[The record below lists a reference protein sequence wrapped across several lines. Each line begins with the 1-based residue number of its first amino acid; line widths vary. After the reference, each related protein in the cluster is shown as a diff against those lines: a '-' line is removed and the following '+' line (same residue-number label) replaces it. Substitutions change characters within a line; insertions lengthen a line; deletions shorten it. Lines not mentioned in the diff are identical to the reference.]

1 MQVHEKVTRAMVAE
15 EAGVELSIADFALGS
30 ASAKPL
36 SLDQSMGD
44 AEGEFTLQDL
54 VADNTTEA
62 AFAGAEVE
70 TILPLLEKLD
80 VRQQKILRMRY
91 SENRTSNDIGDEL
104 GLSGSRVQQIEVQA
118 IRCLRRQLIMSP
130 RRSTGYLAAA

>member
-1 MQVHEKVTRAMVAE
+1 
-15 EAGVELSIADFALGS
+15 
-30 ASAKPL
+30 
-36 SLDQSMGD
+36 MGD

-91 SENRTSNDIGDEL
+91 SENRTCNDIGDEL

-118 IRCLRRQLIMSP
+118 IRSLRRQLIMPP